1 MAIEIN
7 SDEEFQILVRENELS
22 IVNFYT
28 NNNQC
33 SKIAPIFDS
42 FSKTYT
48 DLKFIKVNCKS
59 RLKSNSFQIT
69 NSE

>member
-33 SKIAPIFDS
+33 WLALRRQVRD
-42 FSKTYT
+42 
-48 DLKFIKVNCKS
+48 
-59 RLKSNSFQIT
+59 FQPT
-69 NSE
+69 LVQLAMCAQSHNMRQC